1 LADVRISDLTA
12 DASPTDDDLLVTVND
27 PAGTPANRKITV
39 ANLRIAVAAGLDLG
53 DLADVDITGL
63 ADGDT
68 LIWDTGTS
76 TYVPATVLGLTGTAT
91 DGYYIRSNAGAA
103 TWTQPVAAHI
113 SDFAEAVDD
122 RVDALLVEGDNIT
135 LTYSDVA
142 GTLTVAAAASLDTST
157 LMVVVTHGS
166 TAGTARPSA
175 GAVWWVG
182 SVQPT
187 NWQVPD
193 AWFNT
198 GDSSITGSPAAA
210 GADLAWELEANTDVW
225 ELEANTDYWLVEG

>member
-1 LADVRISDLTA
+1 LADVRISELTN
-12 DASPTDDDLLVTVND
+12 DASPSDDDLLVTVND

-39 ANLRIAVAAGLDLG
+39 ANLRIAVAAGLELG
-53 DLADVDITGL
+53 ELANVDITGL

-76 TYVPATVLGLTGTAT
+76 TYVPASVLGLTGTAT

-122 RVDALLVEGDNIT
+122 RVDALLVEGTGVT

-142 GTLTVAAAASLDTST
+142 GTLTVATTVSTST
-157 LMVVVTHGS
+157 SMIVVTHGS
-166 TAGTARPSA
+166 VAGTARPTA
-175 GAVWWVG
+175 AAVWWVG
-182 SVQPT
+182 TVEPT
-187 NWQVPD
+187 NWQIPD

-198 GDSSITGSPAAA
+198 ATSAITGSDVSS